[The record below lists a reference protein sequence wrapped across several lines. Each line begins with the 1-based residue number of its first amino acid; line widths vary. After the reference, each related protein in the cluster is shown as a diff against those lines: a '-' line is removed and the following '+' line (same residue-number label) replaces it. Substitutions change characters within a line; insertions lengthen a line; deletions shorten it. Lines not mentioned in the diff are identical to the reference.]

1 MDDWSESEWRV
12 FPLPYLCEFAVF
24 PFSSCIFSPFAVDNK
39 DIDKNPFELPIHEIQ
54 FFIDTKRLNKVG
66 RCELA
71 MSVT

>member
-39 DIDKNPFELPIHEIQ
+39 DIDKNPLELPIHEI
-54 FFIDTKRLNKVG
+54 RLFY
-66 RCELA
+66 
-71 MSVT
+71 